1 MSWFKV
7 FMATF
12 MVERL
17 TALHYTVVYILFSCL
32 WDHGFHCGSLKLLE
46 GH

>member
-1 MSWFKV
+1 MSRFKV

-17 TALHYTVVYILFSCL
+17 TALHYSVYFYFLVF
-32 WDHGFHCGSLKLLE
+32 WDHGFHFGSLKLSE